1 MASNKK
7 ISFEEYLTWMN
18 RNLKIR
24 NLGAYQLHYVREI
37 ESIKNNFSN
46 DEFWKSLISKF
57 QEFYDQYLIEEKQS
71 LFSDRLYK
79 PIILTKSFSSL
90 VEKTYR
96 KNVIFN
102 KNWPNP
108 PNDGWI
114 TPNNWF
120 SRINDLVRTKI
131 VVNYLEGMNFISSKI
146 KEHCDEQKIA
156 FSPKPDARMEGYYA
170 INSYLEN
177 LEFTINE
184 QKTGNEKTISI
195 SIELQIT
202 TQMQDLMRGL
212 LHKEYEKARTKK
224 ASDLNWV
231 WQYKDDKFS
240 TAYLAHLL
248 HYAEGMIMQIIDKNK
263 YEERL

>member
-1 MASNKK
+1 MASNRK
-7 ISFEEYLTWMN
+7 ISYEEYLIWMN

-24 NLGAYQLHYVREI
+24 NLGAYQIHYEREL
-37 ESIKNNFSN
+37 ESIKDRFSN
-46 DEFWKSLISKF
+46 SIFWKTLESQF
-57 QEFYDQYLIEEKQS
+57 QEFYDQYLIEEKQL

-90 VEKTYR
+90 IEKTYR

-102 KNWPNP
+102 KNWPNQP
-108 PNDGWI
+108 PEGWI
-114 TPNNWF
+114 TPENWF

-146 KEHCDEQKIA
+146 KEHCEEHGIS

-170 INSYLEN
+170 INSYFEN

-184 QKTGNEKTISI
+184 QKTGNEITIRI
-195 SIELQIT
+195 AIELQIT
-202 TQMQDLMRGL
+202 TQIQDLMRGL
-212 LHKEYEKARTKK
+212 LHKEYVKARLKK
-224 ASDLNWV
+224 DSSLDWV
-231 WQYKDDKFS
+231 WKYKDDKFS

-248 HYAEGMIMQIIDKNK
+248 HYAEGMIMQIIEKKRELED
-263 YEERL
+263 